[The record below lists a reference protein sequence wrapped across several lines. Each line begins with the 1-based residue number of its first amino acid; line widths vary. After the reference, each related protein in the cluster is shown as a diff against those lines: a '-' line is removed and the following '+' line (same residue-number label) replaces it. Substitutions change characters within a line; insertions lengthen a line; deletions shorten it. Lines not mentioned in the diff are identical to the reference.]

1 MKQLKSINTATTST
15 ETTETEKT
23 TEIEKTT
30 DMSLRF
36 SNIKPTFA
44 FYHNVNM
51 A

>member
-15 ETTETEKT
+15 ETTET
-23 TEIEKTT
+23 EKTT

>member
-23 TEIEKTT
+23 T

-36 SNIKPTFA
+36 SNIKPTFV